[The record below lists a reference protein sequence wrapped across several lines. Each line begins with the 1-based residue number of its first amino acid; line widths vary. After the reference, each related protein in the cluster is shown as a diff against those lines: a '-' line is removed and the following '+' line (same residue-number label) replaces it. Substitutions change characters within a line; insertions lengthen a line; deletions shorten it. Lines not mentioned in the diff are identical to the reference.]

1 MTFKTTNEKSAE
13 ALERENE
20 ILRAENE
27 RLQVILSHT
36 TEAYFVLD
44 PGWIIQEINPA
55 AEAMLE
61 RPVGSLLGKNI
72 WEEFPQ
78 AVGQDFYQHYHR
90 ALAED
95 RPQHFEARSVTTG
108 RWFEV
113 HVYPYGG
120 WLQVQYT
127 EITGRKRAEEAL
139 KRREAEFRASFE
151 LVGVG
156 KAQFDP
162 ATGRFTRVNRKLC
175 EMSGYSEAEL
185 LGMTD
190 TELTHPD
197 DRERDEA
204 LYQPVL
210 SGETADWQIEKRYV
224 CKDGQVIWVEV
235 NGSLLRH
242 EDGRPHWSFASIED
256 ITDRK
261 QSEEALR
268 VYAERLKES
277 NRELEQ
283 FAFIASHDLQEPLRK
298 VQAFGS
304 RLKERL
310 GEDLDETSAD
320 YLNRMVNA
328 TERMQVMIRDLLA
341 LSRVTTRGQPLEP
354 TDLAK
359 VVEEVWS
366 DLDAAIQRS
375 QARLEVGALPVV
387 RADPIQMHQLF
398 QNLISNS
405 LKFHKP
411 GTPPVVHV
419 YSRPAGREVEI
430 VIEDNGIGFDM
441 DYVEQVF
448 QPFKRLHSREA
459 FEGSGIGLAICKKI
473 VERHGGRITAES
485 TPDAGSRFKISLPR
499 L

>member
-1 MTFKTTNEKSAE
+1 MTFKTTNEKNAE

-20 ILRAENE
+20 VLRAKYE
-27 RLQVILSHT
+27 RLQFILSHI

-44 PGWIIQEINPA
+44 PDWRIQEINPA
-55 AEAMLE
+55 AEDMFE

-78 AVGQDFYQHYHR
+78 TVGQDFYRHYHQ
-90 ALAED
+90 ALAEN
-95 RPQHFEARSVTTG
+95 RPVHFDARSVMTG

-113 HVYPYGG
+113 HVYPYNG

-127 EITGRKRAEEAL
+127 EITGRKLAEETL

-156 KAQFDP
+156 KAQVEP

-185 LGMTD
+185 LRMTFS
-190 TELTHPD
+190 ELTHPD
-197 DRERDEA
+197 DRERDQA
-204 LYQPVL
+204 LYQSL
-210 SGETADWQIEKRYV
+210 LRGETADWQVEKRYV
-224 CKDGQVIWVEV
+224 CKDGRVIWVEV
-235 NGSLLRH
+235 SGTMLRH
-242 EDGRPHWSFASIED
+242 EDGRPQWSFASIQD

-268 VYAERLKES
+268 IYAERLRES

-320 YLNRMVNA
+320 YLNRMISA
-328 TERMQVMIRDLLA
+328 TDRMQVMIRDLLS

-359 VVEEVWS
+359 VVEEVCS
-366 DLDAAIQRS
+366 DLDVAIHRS
-375 QARLEVGALPVV
+375 GALKWELYQWCGPTRSRCTSSSEFDQQCAQVPQTRNPAGCARL
-387 RADPIQMHQLF
+387 F
-398 QNLISNS
+398 
-405 LKFHKP
+405 
-411 GTPPVVHV
+411 
-419 YSRPAGREVEI
+419 PAGR
-430 VIEDNGIGFDM
+430 
-441 DYVEQVF
+441 Q
-448 QPFKRLHSREA
+448 
-459 FEGSGIGLAICKKI
+459 GSGDCDRRQWDR
-473 VERHGGRITAES
+473 V
-485 TPDAGSRFKISLPR
+485 
-499 L
+499 